1 MIIIR
6 FSFAHSDKISIM
18 MSKEIK
24 VFGVGSSLDKDLL
37 KTIQMA
43 IQELGITIQINEF
56 NDIQSF
62 LKYKI
67 SAIPAMMVDNEIVV
81 HGRVPSV
88 SEIKKFLTLGFNE
101 SNENSISH

>member
-1 MIIIR
+1 
-6 FSFAHSDKISIM
+6 

-24 VFGVGSSLDKDLL
+24 VFGVGSLLDKDLMKSIL
-37 KTIQMA
+37 IA
-43 IQELGITIQINEF
+43 VDELGLTIQIEEF

-67 SAIPAMMVDNEIVV
+67 SAIPALIINKDIVV

-88 SEIKKFLTLGFNE
+88 SEIKKFLTLELNDPD
-101 SNENSISH
+101 ENSFSY

>member
-1 MIIIR
+1 
-6 FSFAHSDKISIM
+6 

-24 VFGVGSSLDKDLL
+24 VFGVGSSLDKDLM

-43 IQELGITIQINEF
+43 IEELGINIEIEEF
-56 NDIQSF
+56 HDIQSF

-67 SAIPAMMVDNEIVV
+67 SAIPALIINNEIVV

-88 SEIKKFLTLGFNE
+88 SEIKKFLTLGFND
-101 SNENSISH
+101 SHENSISH

>member
-1 MIIIR
+1 
-6 FSFAHSDKISIM
+6 

-24 VFGVGSSLDKDLL
+24 VFGVGSSLDKDLM
-37 KTIQMA
+37 KTIQRA
-43 IQELGITIQINEF
+43 IEELGINIEIEEF

-67 SAIPAMMVDNEIVV
+67 SAIPALIINNQIVV

-88 SEIKKFLTLGFNE
+88 SEIKKFLTLGFNDY
-101 SNENSISH
+101 NENSISH